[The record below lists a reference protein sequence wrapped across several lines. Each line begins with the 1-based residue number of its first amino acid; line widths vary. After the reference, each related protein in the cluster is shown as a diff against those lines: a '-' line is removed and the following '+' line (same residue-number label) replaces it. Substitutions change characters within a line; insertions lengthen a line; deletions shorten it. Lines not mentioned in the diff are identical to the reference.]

1 MTVTVDYPN
10 ANTEYFDQL
19 PKMSSIGTWDDAVAR
34 RLVDDV
40 NQIVKVFNDNLDAFA
55 RNIKQ
60 FNSLEMNE
68 EYYVSRMYDLQA
80 MKF

>member
-1 MTVTVDYPN
+1 MAVTVDYPN
-10 ANTEYFDQL
+10 GNTEYFDQL
-19 PKMSSIGTWDDAVAR
+19 PKMSSVGAWDDAVAR

-40 NQIVKVFNDNLDAFA
+40 NQIVNAFNDNVDKFA

-60 FNSLEMNE
+60 FNSLEINE
-68 EYYVSRMYDLQA
+68 EYYVSRMNDLQA

>member
-1 MTVTVDYPN
+1 MSVTIEYPN
-10 ANTEYFDQL
+10 GNTEYFDQL
-19 PKMSSIGTWDDAVAR
+19 PKMNSVGAWDDAVAR

-40 NQIVKVFNDNLDAFA
+40 NQIVKVFNDNLDKFA

-60 FNSLEMNE
+60 FNSLQMNE
-68 EYYVSRMYDLQA
+68 EYYVSRMNDLQA